1 MHKYIVETTVDIT
14 PTGVT
19 DNSRKDDPDFH
30 LKRNQQRN
38 YDTLM
43 QVLSLRANV
52 MEPSVNVAYPP
63 GGGATPIIDSKVWVL
78 SFYTD
83 HEGVFGIG
91 NSAFVDDVH
100 MVPIV
105 PGLTETTPIFPPFFI
120 SKGQMTNISIE
131 SI

>member
-1 MHKYIVETTVDIT
+1 MHRYVIDTQVDIT

-38 YDTLM
+38 YDTLL

-52 MEPSVNVAYPP
+52 IEPTVATYSVFD
-63 GGGATPIIDSKVWVL
+63 TQCWRL
-78 SFYTD
+78 SFYAD
-83 HEGVFGIG
+83 HEGVFGID
-91 NSAFVDDVH
+91 NSAFIDDVH

-105 PGLTETTPIFPPFFI
+105 PGLTETTPIFPSFFI

>member
-1 MHKYIVETTVDIT
+1 MHSYLIETSVDIT

-38 YDTLM
+38 YDTLL
-43 QVLSLRANV
+43 QVLSLRSNV
-52 MEPSVNVAYPP
+52 IDPSVSIWYDAQNEVNL
-63 GGGATPIIDSKVWVL
+63 WRL

-83 HEGVFGIG
+83 HAGVFGID
-91 NSAFVDDVH
+91 NSAFLDDVH

-120 SKGQMTNISIE
+120 SKGQLTNIAIQG
-131 SI
+131 I

>member
-1 MHKYIVETTVDIT
+1 MHNYHIRTTVDIT
-14 PTGVT
+14 PTGIT

-52 MEPSVNVAYPP
+52 LDPRVVTVSNSQQE
-63 GGGATPIIDSKVWVL
+63 SKVWIL
-78 SFYTD
+78 SFCTD
-83 HEGVFGIG
+83 YEGVFGID
-91 NSAFVDDVH
+91 NSAFLDDVH

-105 PGLTETTPIFPPFFI
+105 PGLTESTPIFPPFFI
-120 SKGQMTNISIE
+120 SKGELANITIE

>member
-1 MHKYIVETTVDIT
+1 MHSYLIETTVDIT

-43 QVLSLRANV
+43 QVLSLRSNVIDPGVSIWYDAQTEAN
-52 MEPSVNVAYPP
+52 
-63 GGGATPIIDSKVWVL
+63 IWRL

-83 HEGVFGIG
+83 HAGVFGID
-91 NSAFVDDVH
+91 NSAFIDDVH
-100 MVPIV
+100 MVPVV

-120 SKGQMTNISIE
+120 SKGEMTNIAIQN
-131 SI
+131 I

>member
-1 MHKYIVETTVDIT
+1 MMHQYLIETTVDIT
-14 PTGVT
+14 QTGVT

-52 MEPSVNVAYPP
+52 IDPTLHVWYDSASE
-63 GGGATPIIDSKVWVL
+63 ATHWRL
-78 SFYTD
+78 TFFTD
-83 HEGVFGIG
+83 YEGVFGID

-105 PGLTETTPIFPPFFI
+105 PGLTETTPIFPPFFV
-120 SKGQMTNISIE
+120 SKGQMTNIQIQSI
-131 SI
+131 